1 VTKDFLFAIA
11 RRTVIDIAQ
20 DVDIL
25 VDHWD
30 KPYWSQG
37 RQWNMSAIWK
47 AWAKTSGSS
56 VIFEPEPQ
64 EDGPWCNPRT
74 MSAADRIYQVL
85 IEDNGGN
92 DLDPANP
99 LLLELFSGTIGMPA
113 TSSATQFLQ
122 FRTQLPQY
130 AEIVAAPTKTPVPA
144 KGDLQMLL
152 AYELATL
159 CQVDKL
165 AETLVYV
172 DRLPKDMGIT
182 FITALLRR
190 DYRGMIN
197 QPAMQAWVSRN
208 NSLVAIVSSL
218 ANA

>member
-1 VTKDFLFAIA
+1 VL
-11 RRTVIDIAQ
+11 DIAQ
-20 DVDIL
+20 DVDVL
-25 VDHWD
+25 VEHWD
-30 KPYWSQG
+30 HPYKYQG
-37 RQWNMSAIWK
+37 RQWQMSPIWK
-47 AWAKTSGSS
+47 VWAKTTGSS
-56 VIFEPEPQ
+56 VIFEKEPE

-74 MSAADRIYQVL
+74 MSAADRIYQELVAAN
-85 IEDNGGN
+85 DGK
-92 DLDPANP
+92 DLDPTDS

-113 TSSATQFLQ
+113 TVSTTQFLQ

-130 AEIVAAPTKTPVPA
+130 ADIVDKPTTTPVPA
-144 KGDLQMLL
+144 KADLQMLL
-152 AYELATL
+152 AYELANQ
-159 CQVDKL
+159 CQRDKL

-182 FITALLRR
+182 FISALLRR
-190 DYRGMIN
+190 DYRSMIG